1 MTPNEILLKLS
12 IHLLKTLQEIQRL
25 EDFELWLSQKIKP
38 DSFGS
43 DEFNADLQ
51 EIRETTLIMIAQA
64 KDLADEL
71 EKRTSSLKNQESS
84 IY

>member
-38 DSFGS
+38 DPFGS